1 MKTPRLVER
10 FQRWRRGVQWSDDQ
24 RFLFLAVLIGIFAG
38 LLIACFHAS
47 IELVRWYW
55 LGIPVGGNVWRT
67 IGAPLAGGLLSV
79 GIVSFVFRQAQGS
92 GVTQTKVAFYAA
104 DGDVPPRSLIGKFLA
119 CSLAI
124 GSGHALGPEDPALHM
139 GAGVASSLGKLFQLT
154 RQHTRL
160 IAPVGAAAGIAAA
173 FNTPITAVL
182 FVIEEVLASWN
193 SAVLGSIVLSSV
205 SAVVTSRY
213 FLGDQPLFR
222 VPAFSIQ
229 HPSELIVY
237 AIMGLAGGL
246 LAAAFVRAVAR
257 LKEYLHR
264 FHSAKVALAK
274 PLVAGLFVGAVGTF
288 VPGVLGAGYETIDSA
303 LHNQY
308 GWQLLL
314 VLGLVKMAAALVCY
328 SAGVPGGMFA
338 PALFIGA
345 MIGGSLGAGAQLV
358 WPVATSPVGAYVL
371 VGMGTFFVGTFR
383 APMTSIFMIFE
394 ISASYQIILPVM
406 VANTIAYLTSRYL
419 QPVPFFDQLARIEGL
434 ALPSHEGQREAQTV
448 RIEDQMQ
455 PRIPPPIYLADS
467 ASHAYRILTRSNDKL
482 GLVRNEV
489 NQWMILR
496 VAALQDAIHRG
507 EGTLLVSQLVDPEPT
522 PILYP
527 DLAVHDAL
535 KMIKAFPF
543 VPVVSRRDPTR
554 LVGTFC
560 VDDALRAYGIP
571 VEDVMQTKAA
581 GAAAAGIIATPPH
594 STD

>member
-1 MKTPRLVER
+1 MTVPASLRR
-10 FQRWRRGVQWSDDQ
+10 FLQWWRSVQLSDDQ

-47 IELVRWYW
+47 IELVRWYG
-55 LGIPVGGNVWRT
+55 LGIPVGGNAWRT
-67 IGAPLAGGLLSV
+67 IAAPLAGGLLSV
-79 GIVSFVFRQAQGS
+79 FIVSVVFRQAQGS

-104 DGDVPPRSLIGKFLA
+104 DGEVAPQSLVGKFLA

-246 LAAAFVRAVAR
+246 LAAAFVRAVAK
-257 LKEYLHR
+257 LKEYLHH
-264 FHSAKVALAK
+264 FHSMKIAVAK
-274 PLVAGLFVGAVGTF
+274 PLIAGLFVGIVGVF

-434 ALPSHEGQREAQTV
+434 ALPSHEGQREAHTM

-467 ASHAYRILTRSNDKL
+467 ASHAYRILMRSKETL

-489 NQWMILR
+489 NQWMVLR
-496 VAALQDAIHRG
+496 VTALREAIERG
-507 EGTLLVSQLVDPEPT
+507 DGALLVSQLVDPEPT
-522 PILYP
+522 PVLYP

-535 KMIKAFPF
+535 KMIKAFPC
-543 VPVVSRRDPTR
+543 VPVVSRRDPAK

-571 VEDVMQTKAA
+571 LEDVLQAKAA
-581 GAAAAGIIATPPH
+581 SVTETDVSAPQSR
-594 STD
+594 STS